1 MTQLT
6 DEPVE
11 RHEHIHVSAPE
22 THVVHDHVV
31 TEVEPVVAQQV
42 VYEADPVYQ
51 ERVVRDVGA
60 EERMVLNKATQ
71 FIWLIGG
78 LVEGLI
84 AMRVFLKL
92 IAANPNSAFARLIY
106 GITDLLVWPFVGLTA
121 TPTAGG
127 MVLEIPSL
135 IAMIV
140 FAVGFYI
147 LVKLIWLFFEQPR
160 ARSVTTYER
169 V

>member
-11 RHEHIHVSAPE
+11 RHEHVHVTTTPE
-22 THVVHDHVV
+22 THVVQDHVV
-31 TEVEPVVAQQV
+31 TEVEPAV
-42 VYEADPVYQ
+42 VYADEPVYQ
-51 ERVVRDVGA
+51 ERIVQDVGS
-60 EERMVLNKATQ
+60 EERQVLNKATQ

-92 IAANPNSAFARLIY
+92 IAANPNSTFANLVY
-106 GITDLLVWPFVGLTA
+106 GLTDLLLWPFVGLTA
-121 TPTAGG
+121 TPTANG

-135 IAMIV
+135 IAMVVYAVAFYV
-140 FAVGFYI
+140 F
-147 LVKLIWLFFEQPR
+147 VKLLWLLFEQPR
-160 ARSVTTYER
+160 ARSVTTYNR

>member
-11 RHEHIHVSAPE
+11 RHEHVHVTTTPE
-22 THVVHDHVV
+22 THVVQDHVV
-31 TEVEPVVAQQV
+31 TEVEPAG
-42 VYEADPVYQ
+42 VYADEPVYQ
-51 ERVVRDVGA
+51 ERIVQDVGS
-60 EERMVLNKATQ
+60 EERQVLNKATQ

-92 IAANPNSAFARLIY
+92 IAANPNSTFANLIY
-106 GITDLLVWPFVGLTA
+106 NLTDLLLWPFVGLTA
-121 TPTAGG
+121 TPTANG

-140 FAVGFYI
+140 YAVAFYVF
-147 LVKLIWLFFEQPR
+147 VKLLWLLFEQPR
-160 ARSVTTYER
+160 ARSVTTYNR